1 MFGAYCVWWFVAGVG
16 YIKVNDKHKILGSGI
31 VKKLKW
37 NEVNMGNYN
46 GTISSKNS
54 GMNERK
60 WEIKNII
67 PFIEYKN
74 LTIILTSVYILFSG
88 CQGLS

>member
-1 MFGAYCVWWFVAGVG
+1 
-16 YIKVNDKHKILGSGI
+16 
-31 VKKLKW
+31 
-37 NEVNMGNYN
+37 MGNYN
-46 GTISSKNS
+46 RTISSTNS

-60 WEIKNII
+60 WEIKHII
-67 PFIEYKN
+67 SFTEYKN